1 MSQTLLNPGPL
12 SGFFVGGAVLGGL
25 VWSYVGASVINFVYE
40 TFLKPPPPP
49 PPISKLTLLKNEL
62 DGLEREAEDLE
73 NKLYTLRYGGGDEES
88 GGV

>member
-12 SGFFVGGAVLGGL
+12 SGFFVGGAVIGALA
-25 VWSYVGASVINFVYE
+25 WYYVGATVINFTYE

-88 GGV
+88 GV